1 MKTLAIDTCFAACS
15 VALGWSDDAGETVLV
30 SRFERMEKGH
40 AERLIP
46 MIGEVMAAAPFALDR
61 IERIAVTQG
70 PGTFTGVRIG
80 IAAARA
86 LSLAAGADVRT
97 MSSLELMART
107 AVGRREAQAAPGQ
120 DIAIAIDA
128 RRDEIYFQLFDAGL
142 TSLTEPL
149 VVPPANAAALLKRE
163 GTLVFGS
170 GAELLLAAARDAGRA
185 LAIELLDLQP
195 DARYLVEGPVADIWE
210 SAVERVPPRPLYL
223 RPPDAKPQDG
233 KQLARVP

>member
-1 MKTLAIDTCFAACS
+1 
-15 VALGWSDDAGETVLV
+15 VALGWADDAGETVLV
-30 SRFERMEKGH
+30 SHFERMEKGH

-46 MIGEVMAAAPFALDR
+46 MIGEVMEAAPFGLDR

-86 LSLAAGADVRT
+86 LSLATGAEVRT

-107 AVGRREAQAAPGQ
+107 ASGRQEVARTPGQ

-128 RRDEIYFQLFDAGL
+128 RRDELYFQLFDAEM

-149 VVPPANAAALLKRE
+149 LVSPANAAALLKRQ
-163 GTLVFGS
+163 GTLALGS
-170 GAELLLAAARDAGRA
+170 GTELLLAAARDAGRE
-185 LAIELLDLQP
+185 LAIGLPDLQP
-195 DARYLVEGPVADIWE
+195 DARYFVEGPVAEIRE
-210 SAVERVPPRPLYL
+210 SAAEHVPPRPLYL